1 MKRTAKQRE
10 AERRAFRHM
19 SKAEKIDHIFT
30 YYKLPIF
37 TVCVVLAIFLQAGIR
52 ALTKKE
58 TVLYLAYANVSF
70 GDTLHGE
77 LTDGYMTY
85 SGTDVKKNEFIE
97 FPDLYLS
104 DEASTENHQYAYASK
119 MKVLGSISAKQMDIV
134 FLNKEAY
141 DLMSVSGFLMD
152 LKGIKEADALLYQ
165 RLEPYL
171 TENSVILEDNSID
184 YDLGKASEYY
194 SVTEEHTNALSV
206 SSLPMFRRA
215 VIDDDVYAAV
225 IANSP
230 RIPAVLSYLEY
241 LLSAD

>member
-1 MKRTAKQRE
+1 MN
-10 AERRAFRHM
+10 
-19 SKAEKIDHIFT
+19 KAEKIDHIYT

-37 TVCVVLAIFLQAGIR
+37 TVCVILAIFLQAGIR

-70 GDTLHGE
+70 GDTLHEE
-77 LTDGYMTY
+77 LTDGYMSY

-97 FPDLYLS
+97 FQDLYLS
-104 DEASTENHQYAYASK
+104 DDASSENHQYAYASK
-119 MKVLGSISAKQMDIV
+119 IKVLGAISAKQMDIV
-134 FLNKEAY
+134 FLNREAY
-141 DLMSVSGFLMD
+141 DLMSSSGFLLE
-152 LKGIKEADALLYQ
+152 LKGIKGLDALLYQ
-165 RLEPYL
+165 RLEPYI
-171 TENSVILEDNSID
+171 TENSVIIEDNSVD

-194 SVTEEHTNALSV
+194 AVTEEHTNALNV

-215 VIDDDVYAAV
+215 VMDDEVYVAV

-230 RIPAVLSYLEY
+230 RLPAVLSYLEY